1 VSGMNQSFSVA
12 IVPTIT
18 AFIGLLAGLL
28 APLIASTA
36 ESRRRRREDQRLQCD
51 EILSLF
57 KDVSVYQSLTA
68 PDSGLRRRLLLG
80 AVRLQDTR
88 AREVCWALA
97 DSSAMQEPDREQV
110 LAHWTD
116 VIREVSRVYRTCS

>member
-1 VSGMNQSFSVA
+1 MKQNLGVA

-18 AFIGLLAGLL
+18 AFIGLLAGLF
-28 APLIASTA
+28 APLVASTT

-57 KDVSVYQSLTA
+57 KDVNVYQSLTA

-80 AVRLQDTR
+80 AVRLQDAQ
-88 AREVCWALA
+88 AREACWALV
-97 DSSAMQEPDREQV
+97 DCSAMPEADREQV

-116 VIREVSRVYRTCS
+116 LVREVSRVYRTSS

>member
-1 VSGMNQSFSVA
+1 MEKNL
-12 IVPTIT
+12 
-18 AFIGLLAGLL
+18 LLAVLPTFTAIAGLVVGL
-28 APLIASTA
+28 FAPFVTSKA
-36 ESRRRRREDQRLQCD
+36 ESRRRSREDQRLQCD

-80 AVRLQDTR
+80 AVRLQDAR
-88 AREVCWALA
+88 AREACWALV
-97 DSSAMQEPDREQV
+97 DSSAMPEADREEV

-116 VIREVSRVYRTCS
+116 VVREVSRVYRTWS

>member
-1 VSGMNQSFSVA
+1 MSAMEQNLFA
-12 IVPTIT
+12 ILPTFT
-18 AFIGLLAGLL
+18 AIAGLAAGL
-28 APLIASTA
+28 SAPFLVSAA

-57 KDVSVYQSLTA
+57 KDVNVYQSLTA

-80 AVRLQDTR
+80 AVRLQDAR
-88 AREVCWALA
+88 AREACWALV
-97 DSSAMQEPDREQV
+97 DCSAMTEADREQV

-116 VIREVSRVYRTCS
+116 VVREVSRVYRTCF

>member
-1 VSGMNQSFSVA
+1 MEQSLGVA

-18 AFIGLLAGLL
+18 AFIGLAAGLL
-28 APLIASTA
+28 APLVASTA

-57 KDVSVYQSLTA
+57 KDVNVYQSLTV

-88 AREVCWALA
+88 AREACWALV
-97 DSSAMQEPDREQV
+97 DRSAMPDPDREQV
-110 LAHWTD
+110 LVQWTD